1 MRGYAVH
8 SSKSSGHCPQASD
21 WSAIPDLMDRMTG
34 TLTLNSHYPRV
45 ILRAIEDQPEL
56 GRQLLLEAGVAEAAL
71 QEPQARVPVPAQALL
86 YQRISRHL
94 NDESFGYLPNP
105 LRAGT
110 FAMACEYAASDTTI
124 GRALQRL
131 CHCYQLLTDDVRLSM
146 ELAGGQARFQVTLA
160 QPELDSAYFIT
171 ETMLCIGFRFPAWLA
186 GQAIPLTGAAF
197 AYPAPSHAA
206 EYAFLFPGD
215 HRFQAGENFVS
226 FSADMLDLPIVK
238 SMEDVRDYGER
249 APADLMN
256 KLVGSDSFTNRVYLA
271 LSRRGDGERRDIGA
285 IAGDLALTEQTLRR
299 RLRTEGSS
307 FQKIKDGLRLDTA
320 IFHLSGSKYTIAEI
334 SEKLGFST
342 PGAFS
347 RAFRNWMA
355 MSPDEY
361 RGR

>member
-1 MRGYAVH
+1 
-8 SSKSSGHCPQASD
+8 
-21 WSAIPDLMDRMTG
+21 MTG
-34 TLTLNSHYPRV
+34 TLTLSSHYPRV
-45 ILRAIEDQPEL
+45 ILRAIQDQPEL

-71 QEPQARVPVPAQALL
+71 QEPQARVPVPAQTLL

-94 NDESFGYLPNP
+94 NDESFGYLPSH

-110 FAMACEYAASDTTI
+110 FAMACEYAASAATI
-124 GRALQRL
+124 GGALQRL
-131 CHCYQLLTDDVRLSM
+131 CHCYQLVTDDIQLSL
-146 ELAGGQARFQVTLA
+146 ERGEGKAKFQVTLA
-160 QPELDSAYFIT
+160 RPELDIAHFIT

-186 GQAIPLTGAAF
+186 GQAIPLTVAAF
-197 AYPAPSHAA
+197 AYPPPEHVG
-206 EYAFLFPGD
+206 EYVFLFPGE
-215 HRFQAGENFVS
+215 HRFHASGNWVS

-238 SMEDVRDYGER
+238 SVEDVRDYGER

-299 RLRTEGSS
+299 RLRAEGSS

-320 IFHLSGSKYTIAEI
+320 IFHLSGDKYTIAEI